1 MLQSLVLLKYKS
13 EGVLNVSPRL
23 SGIEPVY
30 EHRLFLAVLKSVV
43 LMSFISELSK
53 RQQIT

>member
-43 LMSFISELSK
+43 
-53 RQQIT
+53 